1 MHKRWCQRREIRYGY
16 NRCIIKI
23 ENKHQGHKK
32 GPKANKIENETKVL
46 NDDNSKVDEMEE
58 KYSKFLSKNKI
69 LRKSQKYLQVINT
82 TYQL

>member
-1 MHKRWCQRREIRYGY
+1 M
-16 NRCIIKI
+16 
-23 ENKHQGHKK
+23 
-32 GPKANKIENETKVL
+32 L

-69 LRKSQKYLQVINT
+69 LSKSQKYLQVINT